1 MAKRIG
7 CTVAMIDLQNWDFS
21 SFDGVALKIH
31 ELGKGSPVI
40 LLHGLFSNA
49 HTNWIKFG
57 HAQALAGAGFRVI
70 MPDLRAHGDSE
81 APHDPAA
88 YPADILVRDI
98 ETLIAH
104 LQVTEFDLGG
114 FSLGARTA
122 AKLMAT
128 GTRPGKAILAG
139 MGLQG
144 LAGWARRRDFF
155 FAAIDTRESAKRG
168 DPHWLAIQFMKSQ
181 KIDPVAARLL
191 LGTFSDMDPAEAAS
205 IETETL
211 VLCGSEDRDNG
222 DPDELAAILLN
233 GRHVAVPGTHMSS
246 VTKAEMSQ
254 EMVRFLVG

>member
-1 MAKRIG
+1 MSTK
-7 CTVAMIDLQNWDFS
+7 NWDFS
-21 SFDGVALKIH
+21 SFDGVTLKIH
-31 ELGKGSPVI
+31 EMGQGRPVI

-49 HTNWIKFG
+49 NTNWIKFG
-57 HAQALAGAGFRVI
+57 HAQALADAGFRVI
-70 MPDLRAHGDSE
+70 MPDLRAHGDSA

-88 YPADILVRDI
+88 YPPDVLVKDIRA
-98 ETLIAH
+98 LIDH
-104 LQVTEFDLGG
+104 LQLTDFDLGG
-114 FSLGARTA
+114 FSLGARTT
-122 AKLMAT
+122 AKLLAT
-128 GTRPGKAILAG
+128 GTMPRKAILAG

-155 FAAIDTRESAKRG
+155 FQAIDTRDSAKRG

-205 IETETL
+205 IETEIL
-211 VLCGSEDRDNG
+211 VLCGSEDDDNG
-222 DPDELAAILLN
+222 DPEELAAILLN
-233 GRHVAVPGTHMSS
+233 GHYVAIPGTHMSS